1 MFALSKPGEL
11 SPVLRTRDGLIL
23 ARLLERQ
30 SASTRPLSELKDG
43 IAYRLA
49 RLKDA
54 QREQAFHA
62 AMKAGL
68 QIDINQ
74 PLLNSLTLPI
84 PPERQPPSLPGTK
97 TTALVP
103 NP

>member
-11 SPVLRTRDGLIL
+11 SPFLRTREGLVL
-23 ARLLERQ
+23 VRLMERQ
-30 SASTRPLSELKDG
+30 SASTRPLSEF
-43 IAYRLA
+43 
-49 RLKDA
+49 KDA

-74 PLLNSLTLPI
+74 PLLNSLTRPL
-84 PPERQPPSLPGTK
+84 PPESQPPSLPGTK
-97 TTALVP
+97 STALVP